1 MALPREKQ
9 KELLAGS
16 GGCGL
21 YTDMKTSDDWTD
33 ERLLD
38 AMVIEGKGLIADI
51 PLQIEQN

>member
-1 MALPREKQ
+1 MQNKIPDIDLIDLDSADLDD
-9 KELLAGS
+9 LAP
-16 GGCGL
+16 
-21 YTDMKTSDDWTD
+21 